1 MLIIKLLLRFYLY
14 FISIFF
20 VGRAGLFLLYFDRF
34 SGSNVN
40 YYLSFLYGLRMDTI
54 TASVLLVI
62 PALVLTLTP
71 KIFSKVSDIFL
82 RVYFLITVSMVLYVE
97 NATFPFF
104 AQYDVR
110 PNYLFVEYLEY
121 PREVVSMIAADYP
134 VELAVA
140 FTMMFGAGYLL
151 MRKMKDMFPPVF
163 WVKVSKRAV
172 LLLPVLIVLFI
183 GIRSSFG
190 HRPANISDAMYSSN
204 RVVNEITK
212 NSLYSIGY
220 TVYSNNAHGEKA
232 IKKYGQME
240 IDEAMS
246 RVENILN
253 IKSDAP
259 GRPFYR
265 MNKSHFKSD
274 DTKNLVILI
283 EESFGYQFVND
294 ETAPNMNR
302 LKNEGIWFDDLF
314 SNGTRSI
321 RGLAGMTSG
330 IFSIPGKGV
339 LKRNK
344 SQNGFF
350 TASSL
355 LKPYGYRSLFFY
367 GGESRFDNMKGW
379 FSGNGFDEIIDQ
391 DSIENP
397 SFVNSWG
404 VSDEDLLDTANKR
417 FSVLHNKGQKFV
429 SIIFSTSN
437 HTPFDVPLERIDP
450 VRGVSEKSVEN
461 AVKYADYAIGRFI
474 GNARKEAYYSDTVF
488 VIVADH
494 NVRVYGDD
502 MVPVNMFHIPGLILG
517 GSISP
522 VVINTLSTQPD
533 LLATAFDLTGIDLY
547 HPVMGKSVFDDSK
560 QEVSLM
566 QFNDFYALRAGD
578 EVAVVRPGKEP
589 LSFKYRDEHL
599 YPAQINE
606 ELRKDTLAFIVVLNY
621 LYDKKRYN

>member
-20 VGRAGLFLLYFDRF
+20 VGRTCLFLLYFDRF
-34 SGSNVN
+34 SESNVN

-54 TASVLLVI
+54 TASVLLVM
-62 PALVLTLTP
+62 PALVYTLTP
-71 KIFSKVSDIFL
+71 KVFSKVSDLFL
-82 RVYFLITVSMVLYVE
+82 RAYFLIAVSMVLYVE

-121 PREVVSMIAADYP
+121 PREVVSMIVADYP
-134 VELAVA
+134 VELVVTFA
-140 FTMMFGAGYLL
+140 MMLGAGYLL
-151 MRKMKDMFPPVF
+151 MKKMKNMFLPVF
-163 WVKVSKRAV
+163 EVKLSKRAL

-190 HRPANISDAMYSSN
+190 HRPANISDAMYSNN

-212 NSLYSIGY
+212 NSIYSIGY
-220 TVYSNNAHGEKA
+220 AVYSNKAHGENA
-232 IKKYGQME
+232 IKKYGKME
-240 IDEAMS
+240 IGEALS

-253 IKSDAP
+253 IKSTVP
-259 GRPFYR
+259 EKPFYR
-265 MNKSHFKSD
+265 TTKSHFKSD
-274 DTKNLVILI
+274 DPKNLVILI
-283 EESFGYQFVND
+283 EESLGYQFVNN
-294 ETAPNMNR
+294 ETAPNMTR
-302 LKNEGIWFDDLF
+302 LKNEGIWFDNLF

-321 RGLAGMTSG
+321 RGIAGMTSG
-330 IFSIPGKGV
+330 IFSVPGKGV

-344 SQNGFF
+344 AQKDFF

-379 FSGNGFDEIIDQ
+379 FSGNGFDEIVDQ
-391 DSIENP
+391 EKIENP
-397 SFVNSWG
+397 SFVSTWG

-417 FSVLHNKGQKFV
+417 FSALHGQGQKFV

-437 HTPFDVPLERIDP
+437 HTPFDVPIEKIEP
-450 VRGVSEKSVEN
+450 VSGVPEKSVKN
-461 AVKYADYAIGRFI
+461 AVKYADYTIGGFI
-474 GNARKEAYYSDTVF
+474 EKAREEPYYSDTVF

-502 MVPVNMFHIPGLILG
+502 LVPVNMFHIPGLILG
-517 GSISP
+517 GDISP
-522 VVINTLSTQPD
+522 VVISTLSTQPD
-533 LLATAFDLTGIDLY
+533 LLATAFDLIGIDLY

-566 QFNDFYALRAGD
+566 QFNDFYALRVGD
-578 EVAVVRPGKEP
+578 EVVVVRPGKEP
-589 LSFKYRDEHL
+589 LTFKYRDEHL
-599 YPAQINE
+599 QPAESNA

-621 LYDKKRYN
+621 LYDKRLYN